1 MVPLAGL
8 IDLDAERARIN
19 KEVGK
24 AQQELEKIE
33 KKLGNEAFVA
43 KAPEAVV
50 AKERT
55 RADELQATLRT
66 LEGQIEALS
75 NAS

>member
-19 KEVGK
+19 KEASK

-50 AKERT
+50 A
-55 RADELQATLRT
+55 ALGQASFRPPCRP
-66 LEGQIEALS
+66 
-75 NAS
+75 

>member
-8 IDLDAERARIN
+8 IDVEAERARIA

-24 AQQELEKIE
+24 TQQELEKIE

-55 RADELQATLRT
+55 RAEELHTTLST
-66 LEGQIEALS
+66 LESQIQALV
-75 NAS
+75 NA